1 MLAEP
6 TLRMLEFAGVCFL
19 PWVEK
24 LARELLEE
32 KVPLEAG
39 RIGEAKLEGASCVVG
54 GLNSCGFIPIS
65 VMWGLITSGGVCGLT
80 IT

>member
-1 MLAEP
+1 MLADP
-6 TLRMLEFAGVCFL
+6 TFRMLELAGVCFL

-54 GLNSCGFIPIS
+54 GLNS
-65 VMWGLITSGGVCGLT
+65 
-80 IT
+80 